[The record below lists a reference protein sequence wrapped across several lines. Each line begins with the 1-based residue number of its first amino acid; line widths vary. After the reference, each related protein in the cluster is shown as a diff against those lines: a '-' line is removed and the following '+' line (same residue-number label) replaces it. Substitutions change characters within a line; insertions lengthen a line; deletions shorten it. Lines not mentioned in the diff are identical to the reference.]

1 MSSERKSLRRTGRG
15 GVAVEDGVDVD
26 VSGGGGEAWEVGWLR
41 AARHAEQ
48 VSDTSASV
56 SRGLLGNYLKEGLK
70 KKKQVP
76 TVFLLPRS
84 AGSLAMATQR
94 DVSAQSDISKM
105 QAEGDG
111 SFKRKPS
118 TFRNFIEKGGKFEPE
133 KGERMP
139 SGILSFFA

>member
-1 MSSERKSLRRTGRG
+1 MQAYSSSLRLAFRSRG
-15 GVAVEDGVDVD
+15 IYNFRPI
-26 VSGGGGEAWEVGWLR
+26 S
-41 AARHAEQ
+41 
-48 VSDTSASV
+48 TSASA
-56 SRGLLGNYLKEGLK
+56 SRGLLGNYLREGLK
-70 KKKQVP
+70 KNKQVP

-133 KGERMP
+133 KGERML
-139 SGILSFFA
+139 SGILSFFLFGFKLIY